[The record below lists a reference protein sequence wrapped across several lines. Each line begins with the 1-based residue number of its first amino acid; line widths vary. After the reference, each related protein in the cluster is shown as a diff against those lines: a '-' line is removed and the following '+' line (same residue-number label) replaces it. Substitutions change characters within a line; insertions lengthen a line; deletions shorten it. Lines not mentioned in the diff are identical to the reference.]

1 MEPLS
6 TESRLFKRSTSLYYS
21 LFQESTTWTV
31 RPAHKAHL
39 LSQFVS
45 GEEPG
50 FALQAL
56 ENFGGG
62 EVVSALLLEPT

>member
-1 MEPLS
+1 MS
-6 TESRLFKRSTSLYYS
+6 TESRLSQRSRSLHHS

-31 RPAHKAHL
+31 RPTHKAHL

-56 ENFGGG
+56 ENLGGG
-62 EVVSALLLEPT
+62 EIVSALLLEPT